1 MEKFT
6 FFYFFL
12 FLSSFFLFF
21 SFFCFSSFFLRKKM
35 LFLGVNAERNTFFF
49 FFESILDRWNCVWNV
64 YLWGL
69 FCPIKGIREYVWWYR
84 WSFFVPFSS
93 SQILRAIHWLEHIVV
108 SARAEKAEETNVF
121 FSPPLFLSIDHSFL
135 TTYWWITVSSFIR
148 PWLLTFDQKRLNMN
162 IFIEPSYIKTLNQIK
177 IAAWYIHLF
186 LYTFSF
192 LLEEK
197 RGKIF
202 LIFLV

>member
-1 MEKFT
+1 MHRWPTLVSRKMEKFT

-21 SFFCFSSFFLRKKM
+21 SFFCFSSFFFEKKKCYFSELM
-35 LFLGVNAERNTFFF
+35 RRGILSFFF

-69 FCPIKGIREYVWWYR
+69 FCPIKGIRECVWWYR

-121 FSPPLFLSIDHSFL
+121 FCPPSLSLHRSFVL
-135 TTYWWITVSSFIR
+135 NDVLMNYSFVLHTALIINVR
-148 PWLLTFDQKRLNMN
+148 SKT
-162 IFIEPSYIKTLNQIK
+162 IKHEHFYRTELHKNP
-177 IAAWYIHLF
+177 
-186 LYTFSF
+186 
-192 LLEEK
+192 
-197 RGKIF
+197 
-202 LIFLV
+202 

>member
-1 MEKFT
+1 MHRWPTLMSRKMEKFT
-6 FFYFFL
+6 FFLFFFIFIL
-12 FLSSFFLFF
+12 FLSFLFFFLFF
-21 SFFCFSSFFLRKKM
+21 FFFFEKKKCYFSELMRRGILS
-35 LFLGVNAERNTFFF
+35 FF

-69 FCPIKGIREYVWWYR
+69 FCPIKGIRECVWWYR

-121 FSPPLFLSIDHSFL
+121 LSPPLFLSIDHSFL
-135 TTYWWITVSSFIR
+135 TTYWWITVSSCTR

-162 IFIEPSYIKTLNQIK
+162 TFIEPSYIKTLNQIK
-177 IAAWYIHLF
+177 IAAW
-186 LYTFSF
+186 
-192 LLEEK
+192 
-197 RGKIF
+197 
-202 LIFLV
+202 